1 MENVEK
7 AVSISFR
14 VRRNIGVS
22 AIKVTC
28 GDQVL
33 ASYKRERMAPG
44 EMEHIAM
51 PRVLL
56 DKAVGDTLTVSVE
69 EA

>member
-1 MENVEK
+1 M
-7 AVSISFR
+7 
-14 VRRNIGVS
+14 RRNIGVS
-22 AIKVTC
+22 TIKVTC

-56 DKAVGDTLTVSVE
+56 DKAAGDTLTVSVE